1 MELLQFL
8 YQQRPSIAQREY
20 SHRRRHERPPIPGYP
35 RWRDRLG
42 VCEPLFRTSA
52 SRPSRQEAGDELDL
66 PGLISAFCSSGRGF
80 GAQPVP
86 YDWVL
91 PGTPH
96 SERAVVAPD
105 LATFRVPA
113 ER

>member
-8 YQQRPSIAQREY
+8 YQQRPSVAQREY

-35 RWRDRLG
+35 RWRDRLEYVSPYFG
-42 VCEPLFRTSA
+42 PVPLG
-52 SRPSRQEAGDELDL
+52 PAGKRLVTNW
-66 PGLISAFCSSGRGF
+66 IYR
-80 GAQPVP
+80 AQPVP
-86 YDWVL
+86 YDWVP

-96 SERAVVAPD
+96 GERAVVAPD
-105 LATFRVPA
+105 LTTFRVPA